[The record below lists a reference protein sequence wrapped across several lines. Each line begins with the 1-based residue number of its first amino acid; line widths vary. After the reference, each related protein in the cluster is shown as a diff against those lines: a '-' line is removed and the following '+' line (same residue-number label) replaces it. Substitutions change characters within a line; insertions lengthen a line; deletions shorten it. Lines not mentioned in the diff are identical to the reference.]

1 VDGSVVDAAWLD
13 RLLTRADLPPATGFV
28 ELGGGTFNTVLR
40 ATTAEGDVIV
50 KVPPA
55 GVPLMR
61 YERGITGTEAYYYQ
75 LAAARGIRSV
85 PRTLYHGH
93 VDGLEALVLSVC
105 PGTPWPEVADQLKD
119 EDRRAVR
126 REVGGEL
133 AALHAITGPGY
144 GYPAAPLATTWRQAF
159 IDMMAAVLDD
169 STTFGVELPREP
181 AQVAAIIDRVSPVL
195 DVVERPALVHFDLW
209 DGNILVDIGEDG
221 PRLGGLIDA
230 ERAFWG
236 DPVAELASLRLFGD
250 IEPDEVLADG
260 YRAAG
265 GRLVLDASAR
275 LRLTLYRL
283 YLYLI
288 MWVEYVPR
296 RFDEGRLAWLRRMV
310 LPPITTMLD
319 ELAHAGMAGEAAWWT
334 RANRR

>member
-1 VDGSVVDAAWLD
+1 
-13 RLLTRADLPPATGFV
+13 
-28 ELGGGTFNTVLR
+28 
-40 ATTAEGDVIV
+40 
-50 KVPPA
+50 
-55 GVPLMR
+55 
-61 YERGITGTEAYYYQ
+61 
-75 LAAARGIRSV
+75 
-85 PRTLYHGH
+85 
-93 VDGLEALVLSVC
+93 
-105 PGTPWPEVADQLKD
+105 
-119 EDRRAVR
+119 
-126 REVGGEL
+126 VGGEL